1 MRSSRSW
8 PTSRSATG
16 NVMSLYKIQ
25 TLNSIA
31 AAGLNQLP
39 RERYETASEIARPD
53 AILLRSF
60 KMHDMAIPDSVLAV
74 GRAGAG
80 TNNIPVAKLSKVGV
94 PVFNTPGANANAV
107 KELVIA
113 GLLMAAR
120 NLPRALEYVHKLPG
134 SGDELDKA
142 VEAGKKQFVGFE
154 LPKRTLGVVGLGAIG
169 VEVAN
174 AALKLGMN
182 VLGYDPLITVQH
194 AWQLSSGVQKAVNLD
209 DLFARADVVTVHVPL
224 TKNTDKLVNASRI
237 ETMRRGSVV
246 LNFSREG
253 IVDSAAVM
261 DALNAGKL
269 RAYVTDFPTR
279 ALLDHPKVISLPH
292 LGASTVE
299 AEENCAVMVVDTVR
313 EFLENGN
320 VTRCVNFP
328 ETVLHRT
335 RPHRVAIPHR
345 NVPNMVAQILTALA
359 AQDINVAD
367 MLSHSR
373 EELSYT
379 LVDLDAPPNEATLER
394 IRKIDGILS
403 ARVMPIIDTAP

>member
-1 MRSSRSW
+1 M
-8 PTSRSATG
+8 AIF
-16 NVMSLYKIQ
+16 KIQ

-31 AAGLNQLP
+31 VAGLDRLP
-39 RERYETASEIARPD
+39 RDRYEVASELARPD

-60 KMHDMAIPDSVLAV
+60 KMHDVAVPDSVLCV

-80 TNNIPVAKLSKVGV
+80 TNNIPVAKLSKLGV

-120 NLPRALEYVHKLPG
+120 NLPQALEHVRRLQG

-154 LPKRTLGVVGLGAIG
+154 LPRRTLGVVGLGAVG

-182 VLGYDPLITVQH
+182 VLGYDPAITVQY
-194 AWQLSSGVQKAVNLD
+194 AWQLSSAVQKAVNLD

-224 TKNTDKLVNASRI
+224 TKGTDKLVNAVRLDA
-237 ETMRRGSVV
+237 MRRGSVI
-246 LNFSREG
+246 LNFSRDA
-253 IVDSAAVM
+253 IVDSDAAVA
-261 DALNAGKL
+261 ALDSGQL

-279 ALLDHPKVISLPH
+279 KLIDHAKVICLPH

-299 AEENCAVMVVDTVR
+299 AEENCAVMVVDNVR

-320 VTRCVNFP
+320 VTRSVNFP
-328 ETVLHRT
+328 ETVLQRT
-335 RPHRVAIPHR
+335 RPHRVAIPHK

-359 AQDINVAD
+359 AQNINIAD
-367 MLSHSR
+367 MLNHSR
-373 EELSYT
+373 DELSYT
-379 LVDLDAPPNEATLER
+379 LVDLDAPVNDATLAR
-394 IRKIDGILS
+394 IRGIDGILS
-403 ARVMPIIDTAP
+403 VRVLPIIDA

>member
-1 MRSSRSW
+1 M
-8 PTSRSATG
+8 A
-16 NVMSLYKIQ
+16 MFKIR

-31 AAGLNQLP
+31 VAGLDRLP
-39 RERYETASEIARPD
+39 RDRYEVASEIANPD

-60 KMHDMAIPDSVLAV
+60 KMHDMELPPSLLAV

-80 TNNIPVAKLSKVGV
+80 TNNIPVAKLSKLGI

-107 KELVIA
+107 KELVLA

-120 NLPRALEYVHKLPG
+120 NLPQALEYVHKLEG
-134 SGDELDKA
+134 SGDALDKA
-142 VEAGKKQFVGFE
+142 VESGKKQFVGFE

-182 VLGYDPLITVQH
+182 VLGYDPAITVQH

-224 TKNTDKLVNASRI
+224 TKSTDKLVNAARL
-237 ETMRRGSVV
+237 EMMRRGAVV
-246 LNFSREG
+246 LNFSREA
-253 IVDSAAVM
+253 IVDSQAVIE
-261 DALNAGKL
+261 ALNAGKL

-279 ALLDHPKVISLPH
+279 ELIDHPKVICLPH

-299 AEENCAVMVVDTVR
+299 AEENCAVMVVDNVR

-320 VTRCVNFP
+320 VTRSVNFP
-328 ETVLHRT
+328 ETVLQRT
-335 RPHRVAIPHR
+335 RPNRVAIPHR
-345 NVPNMVAQILTALA
+345 NVPNMVAQILTCLA
-359 AQDINVAD
+359 EEDINIAD
-367 MLSHSR
+367 MLNHSR
-373 EELSYT
+373 DELSYT
-379 LVDLDAPPNEATLER
+379 IVDLDAPPSPETLAR
-394 IRKIDGILS
+394 IRSIDGILS
-403 ARVMPIIDTAP
+403 VRVLPIIES

>member
-1 MRSSRSW
+1 MVKFKVR
-8 PTSRSATG
+8 
-16 NVMSLYKIQ
+16 

-31 AAGLNQLP
+31 VGGLDRLP
-39 RERYETASEIARPD
+39 RDRYEVASELAQPD

-60 KMHDMAIPDSVLAV
+60 KMHDLSLPESLLAV

-80 TNNIPVAKLSKVGV
+80 TNNIPVAKLSKLGV

-120 NLPRALEYVHKLPG
+120 NLPQALDYVRTLKS

-142 VEAGKKQFVGFE
+142 VESGKKQFVGFE

-182 VLGYDPLITVQH
+182 VLGYDPTITVQH
-194 AWQLSSGVQKAVNLD
+194 AWALSSGVQKAVNLD

-224 TKNTDKLVNASRI
+224 NKSTDKLVNAGRLES
-237 ETMRRGSVV
+237 MRRGGVI
-246 LNFSREG
+246 LNFSRDA
-253 IVDSAAVM
+253 IVDSAAVIEVL
-261 DALNAGKL
+261 DSGRL

-279 ALLDHPKVISLPH
+279 ALLDHPKVICLPH

-299 AEENCAVMVVDTVR
+299 AEENCAVMVVDNLR

-320 VTRCVNFP
+320 VTRSVNFP
-328 ETVLHRT
+328 ETVLQRT
-335 RPHRVAIPHR
+335 RPNRVAIPHK

-359 AQDINVAD
+359 AQNINIAD
-367 MLSHSR
+367 MLNHSR

-379 LVDLDAPPNEATLER
+379 LVDLDAPPNEATIAR
-394 IRKIDGILS
+394 IRAIEGILS
-403 ARVMPIIDTAP
+403 VRVLPALDL

>member
-1 MRSSRSW
+1 M
-8 PTSRSATG
+8 A
-16 NVMSLYKIQ
+16 MFKIQ

-31 AAGLNQLP
+31 VTGLNRLP
-39 RERYETASEIARPD
+39 RDRYEVASELGRPD

-60 KMHDMAIPDSVLAV
+60 KMHDMQVPGSVLAV

-80 TNNIPVAKLSKVGV
+80 TNNIPVAKLSKDGI

-120 NLPRALEYVHKLPG
+120 NLPQAIDYVHTLTG

-182 VLGYDPLITVQH
+182 VLGYDPTITVQH
-194 AWQLSSGVQKAVNLD
+194 AWQLSSGVQKAANLD
-209 DLFARADVVTVHVPL
+209 DVFARADVVTVHVPL
-224 TKNTDKLVNASRI
+224 NKNTDKLVNAARL
-237 ETMRRGSVV
+237 EAMRRGSVI
-246 LNFSREG
+246 LNFSRDA
-253 IVDSAAVM
+253 IVDDAAVVE
-261 DALNAGKL
+261 ALNTGKL

-279 ALLDHPKVISLPH
+279 TLIDQPKVICLPH

-299 AEENCAVMVVDTVR
+299 AEENCAVMVVDNVR

-320 VTRCVNFP
+320 VTRSVNFP

-335 RPHRVAIPHR
+335 RPHRVAIPHK

-359 AQDINVAD
+359 AQNINIAD
-367 MLSHSR
+367 MLNHSR
-373 EELSYT
+373 DELSYT
-379 LVDLDAPPNEATLER
+379 LVDLDVPPNAATLER
-394 IRKIDGILS
+394 IRNIDGILS
-403 ARVMPIIDTAP
+403 ARVLPIIDA